1 MSRLIIFFIIIIL
14 SALVTTAYLLWGL
27 LIAVPAAELDDENP
41 YRDRRVVYII
51 RAIIMYLCPV
61 VGPLYVGV
69 GYFIYRV
76 VFRQQVDLDDVI
88 FSKERVRMHIK
99 ADEET
104 ERNMVP
110 LEEALAVS
118 DKKNLR
124 ALMMNI
130 IKGDITKSLA
140 TIMLALNSQDSET
153 SHYAASVL
161 RDELNDFRMNVQ
173 KLYKE
178 IENEE
183 ENDTEY
189 EIMLIDYM
197 GSVLKQKVF
206 AELEQ
211 ERFVKIFADTMDKL
225 YLKDRSKITVERYES
240 LCIMLLDSKL
250 YDDMRIWCERLKEQY
265 FWELPAYT
273 CFLKLYFTLGDKENF
288 FAVMKE
294 LKESEVVID
303 NETLQLMKIFG

>member
-1 MSRLIIFFIIIIL
+1 MSRLMIFFIIIIL
-14 SALVTTAYLLWGL
+14 SSLITAAYLLWGL

-41 YRDRRVVYII
+41 YRDRRVVYIV
-51 RAIIMYLCPV
+51 RAVVMFLCPV
-61 VGPLYVGV
+61 VGPMFVGV
-69 GYFIYRV
+69 SNFIYKI
-76 VFRQQVDLDDVI
+76 VFRQQVDLEDVI
-88 FSKERVRMHIK
+88 FSKERVRMHLK
-99 ADEET
+99 ADEEM

-178 IENEE
+178 IENED

-197 GSVLKQKVF
+197 GSVLRQKIF
-206 AELEQ
+206 ADIEQ
-211 ERFVKIFADTMDKL
+211 QRFVKMLADTMDKL
-225 YLKDRSKITVERYES
+225 YLKDREKITVERYEN
-240 LCIMLLDSKL
+240 LCLMLLESKL
-250 YDDMRIWCERLKEQY
+250 FDEMKIWCKRLKEQY
-265 FWELPAYT
+265 PLELPAYT
-273 CFLKLYFTLGDKENF
+273 CFLKMYFTMGDKENF
-288 FAVMKE
+288 FSVLQE
-294 LKESEVVID
+294 LRESDTVID
-303 NETLQLMKIFG
+303 NETLQLMRIFE

>member
-1 MSRLIIFFIIIIL
+1 MSRLMIFFIIIIL
-14 SALVTTAYLLWGL
+14 SSLITAAYLLWGL

-41 YRDRRVVYII
+41 YRDRRVVYIV
-51 RAIIMYLCPV
+51 RAVVMFLCPV
-61 VGPLYVGV
+61 VGPMFVGV
-69 GYFIYRV
+69 SNFIYKI
-76 VFRQQVDLDDVI
+76 VFRQQIDLEDVI
-88 FSKERVRMHIK
+88 FSKERVRMHLK
-99 ADEET
+99 ADEEM

-178 IENEE
+178 IENED

-197 GSVLKQKVF
+197 GSVLRQKIF
-206 AELEQ
+206 ADIEQ
-211 ERFVKIFADTMDKL
+211 QRFVKMLADTMDKL
-225 YLKDRSKITVERYES
+225 YLKDREKITVERYEN
-240 LCIMLLDSKL
+240 LCLMLLESKL
-250 YDDMRIWCERLKEQY
+250 FDEMKIWCKRLKEQY
-265 FWELPAYT
+265 PLELPAYT
-273 CFLKLYFTLGDKENF
+273 CFLKMYFTMGDKENF
-288 FAVMKE
+288 FSVLQE
-294 LKESEVVID
+294 LRESDIVID
-303 NETLQLMKIFG
+303 NETLQLMRIFE

>member
-1 MSRLIIFFIIIIL
+1 MSRLMIFFIIIIL
-14 SALVTTAYLLWGL
+14 SSLITAAYLLWGL

-41 YRDRRVVYII
+41 YRDRRVVYIV
-51 RAIIMYLCPV
+51 RAVVMFLCPV
-61 VGPLYVGV
+61 VGPMFVGV
-69 GYFIYRV
+69 SNFIYKI
-76 VFRQQVDLDDVI
+76 VFRQQVDLEDVI
-88 FSKERVRMHIK
+88 FSKERVRMHLK
-99 ADEET
+99 ADEEM

-178 IENEE
+178 IENED

-197 GSVLKQKVF
+197 GSVLRQKIF
-206 AELEQ
+206 ADIEQ
-211 ERFVKIFADTMDKL
+211 QRFVKMLADTMDKL
-225 YLKDRSKITVERYES
+225 YLKDREKITVERYEN
-240 LCIMLLDSKL
+240 LCLMLLESKL
-250 YDDMRIWCERLKEQY
+250 FDEMKIWCKRLKEQY
-265 FWELPAYT
+265 PLELAAYT
-273 CFLKLYFTLGDKENF
+273 CFLKMYFTMGDKENF
-288 FAVMKE
+288 FSVLQE
-294 LKESEVVID
+294 LRESDIVID
-303 NETLQLMKIFG
+303 NETLQLMRIFE

>member
-1 MSRLIIFFIIIIL
+1 MTEAEL
-14 SALVTTAYLLWGL
+14 STLRQPQLWGL

-41 YRDRRVVYII
+41 YRDRRVVYIV
-51 RAIIMYLCPV
+51 RAVVMFLCPV
-61 VGPLYVGV
+61 VGPMFVGV
-69 GYFIYRV
+69 SNFIYKI
-76 VFRQQVDLDDVI
+76 VFRQQVDLEDVI
-88 FSKERVRMHIK
+88 FSKERVRMHLK
-99 ADEET
+99 ADEEM

-178 IENEE
+178 IENED

-197 GSVLKQKVF
+197 GSVLRQKIF
-206 AELEQ
+206 ADIEQ
-211 ERFVKIFADTMDKL
+211 QRFVKMLADTMDKL
-225 YLKDRSKITVERYES
+225 YLKDREKITVERYEN
-240 LCIMLLDSKL
+240 LCLMLLESKL
-250 YDDMRIWCERLKEQY
+250 FDEMKIWCKRLKEQY
-265 FWELPAYT
+265 PLELPAYT
-273 CFLKLYFTLGDKENF
+273 CFLKMYFTMGDKENF
-288 FAVMKE
+288 FSVLQE
-294 LKESEVVID
+294 LRESDIVID
-303 NETLQLMKIFG
+303 NETLQLMRIFE

>member
-1 MSRLIIFFIIIIL
+1 MSRLMIFFIIIIL
-14 SALVTTAYLLWGL
+14 SSLITAAYLLWGL

-41 YRDRRVVYII
+41 YRDRRVVYIV
-51 RAIIMYLCPV
+51 RAVVMFLCPV
-61 VGPLYVGV
+61 VGPMFVGV
-69 GYFIYRV
+69 SNFIYKI
-76 VFRQQVDLDDVI
+76 VFRQQVDLEDVI
-88 FSKERVRMHIK
+88 FSKERVRMHLK
-99 ADEET
+99 ADEEM

-178 IENEE
+178 IENED

-197 GSVLKQKVF
+197 GSVLRQKIF
-206 AELEQ
+206 ADIEQ
-211 ERFVKIFADTMDKL
+211 QRFVKMLADTMDKL
-225 YLKDRSKITVERYES
+225 YLKDREKITVERYEN
-240 LCIMLLDSKL
+240 LCLMLLESKL
-250 YDDMRIWCERLKEQY
+250 FDEMKIWCKRLKEQY
-265 FWELPAYT
+265 PLELPAYT
-273 CFLKLYFTLGDKENF
+273 CFLKMYFTMGDKENF
-288 FAVMKE
+288 FSVLQE
-294 LKESEVVID
+294 LRESDIVID
-303 NETLQLMKIFG
+303 NETLQLMRIFE